1 MKFYLQKL
9 TYVGDICN
17 LIGYSSNFQLVNG
30 IQENYVLLS
39 RLKLLSRNLAGLWGV
54 TVEF

>member
-17 LIGYSSNFQLVNG
+17 LIGYSSYVQLVNG
-30 IQENYVLLS
+30 IQENDVLFS
-39 RLKLLSRNLAGLWGV
+39 RLNYYHEIWQECGG
-54 TVEF
+54 